1 MNQHLRLSL
10 LFFGIVCCSGVSA
23 ASDLVLPDGSLARTP
38 DERIEFLKSYLALKI
53 KSDLVK
59 GETASALAYFQEII
73 DKRSGVIGYDFEE
86 AMKTREKEE
95 KKEQKIWEFAEEK

>member
-1 MNQHLRLSL
+1 M
-10 LFFGIVCCSGVSA
+10 FFVITFSRGASA
-23 ASDLVLPDGSLARTP
+23 AQELVLPDGTLARTP